1 MLLQSEAVAAV
12 EWQLSCSSPSKEGSC
27 SAKALLR
34 HLVVN
39 PAGVTTD
46 LPLLQP
52 LPLTLTLQVKEV
64 RIHLLAETAD
74 APLEGDHVST
84 VTQAQALGIVY
95 ATSCQVCDSARH
107 ILESMC
113 AVWTWTRLVSLRH
126 SKRNATAYAHSWDAV
141 LADAVLNR
149 PAEQS
154 VLHLVKLES
163 EVYLSLSV

>member
-39 PAGVTTD
+39 PAGLTTD
-46 LPLLQP
+46 LPLLHP

-64 RIHLLAETAD
+64 RIHLLAETAAPLD

-95 ATSCQVCDSARH
+95 ATSCQV
-107 ILESMC
+107 
-113 AVWTWTRLVSLRH
+113 
-126 SKRNATAYAHSWDAV
+126 
-141 LADAVLNR
+141 
-149 PAEQS
+149 
-154 VLHLVKLES
+154 
-163 EVYLSLSV
+163 